1 MTRRP
6 AEQAS
11 SDTSGGPSGRLDSLI
26 TVATAIGGAC
36 VLTALQN
43 PGPSTAAVSVASA
56 VVIPVFAVRS
66 VLRRQPP
73 VITSADRVTL
83 LRVALTGVLT
93 AALVLAFTEAM
104 PSRTWT
110 VLILAGAAA
119 VLDAVDG
126 WVARR
131 VGTGTS
137 AGARFDSEADAAAL
151 LVLSA
156 LLAMTV
162 GWWVLL
168 IGLMRYLFVAAS
180 FLRPRWRRPRPY
192 SGFRRAVAAAQATVV
207 VVGLAPV
214 VPVPLAAGLAGAAL
228 AALLISFGR
237 DILLLER
244 TSSSGGPGPRTGQQ
258 R

>member
-1 MTRRP
+1 MTGRP
-6 AEQAS
+6 AEHAS
-11 SDTSGGPSGRLDSLI
+11 SETSGRPSGRVDSVV
-26 TVATAIGGAC
+26 TVAVAITGAWI
-36 VLTALQN
+36 LTALQD
-43 PGPSTAAVSVASA
+43 PVPSTAAVSVASA
-56 VVIPVFAVRS
+56 AVIPLFAARS
-66 VLRRQPP
+66 VLRRQPS

-83 LRVALTGVLT
+83 LRVALAGVLT
-93 AALVLAFTEAM
+93 SALILAFTEAM

-110 VLILAGAAA
+110 VLILASAAA
-119 VLDAVDG
+119 LLDAVDG

-131 VGTGTS
+131 AGTGTS
-137 AGARFDSEADAAAL
+137 AGARFDAEADAAAL

-180 FLRPRWRRPRPY
+180 FIRPRWRQSRSY
-192 SGFRRAVAAAQATVV
+192 STFRRAVAAAQATVV

-228 AALLISFGR
+228 AALVISFGR
-237 DILLLER
+237 DILLLEGASR
-244 TSSSGGPGPRTGQQ
+244 FGGSGPGTGQQ
-258 R
+258 A